1 MEYSE
6 CYCRRKIESGD
17 EKKLNALKGETMAVI
32 ALCQFDLTRC
42 FGYPYTKDKGA
53 SLGAPLID
61 HWWEPMRILPVLL
74 LLRLMIYYRN
84 VGRGGYIDVRREK

>member
-1 MEYSE
+1 
-6 CYCRRKIESGD
+6 
-17 EKKLNALKGETMAVI
+17 MAVI

-61 HWWEPMRILPVLL
+61 HLVGTYENPPRSTVAQAYDFIIETLEEAVKFLVQKKKNSRKNKYAARGMVGC
-74 LLRLMIYYRN
+74 YYF
-84 VGRGGYIDVRREK
+84 